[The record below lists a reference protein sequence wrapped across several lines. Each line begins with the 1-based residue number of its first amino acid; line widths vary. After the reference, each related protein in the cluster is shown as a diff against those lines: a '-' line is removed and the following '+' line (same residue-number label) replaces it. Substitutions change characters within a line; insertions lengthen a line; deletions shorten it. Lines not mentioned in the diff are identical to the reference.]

1 MNKVKITAVRKTE
14 YPDLMAEYENPI
26 QHACDVVIGQ
36 SWISENGERPEG
48 LCESAWGSMREFVE
62 KLSEGEGN
70 DGCLHVY
77 DEHINSIVLENLAK
91 NLDYLFGVSWL

>member
-1 MNKVKITAVRKTE
+1 MSH
-14 YPDLMAEYENPI
+14 YEHILGRAIVPFPCI
-26 QHACDVVIGQ
+26 VVWVLGIDVVHVLHDRRRFLEDVPPHLVYFVFWPISALQIG
-36 SWISENGERPEG
+36 
-48 LCESAWGSMREFVE
+48 E

-91 NLDYLFGVSWL
+91 NLDNLFGVSWL